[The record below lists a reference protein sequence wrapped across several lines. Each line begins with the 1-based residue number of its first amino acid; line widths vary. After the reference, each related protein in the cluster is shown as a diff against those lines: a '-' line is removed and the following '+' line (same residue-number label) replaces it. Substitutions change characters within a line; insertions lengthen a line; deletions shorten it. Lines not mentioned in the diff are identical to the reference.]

1 MTNMKKNIV
10 LILLSIVSLVTQAQ
24 INTDRPD
31 QTESS
36 STVPISA
43 FQLESGILLS
53 YEESTMK
60 KKRQFLLPTNL
71 LRFGITNWLEL
82 RLVNQIELLKFNNDE
97 FEGFSDIE
105 VGTKIQLLKKENIN
119 AEIALLSHLTIPT
132 GSKFISNEQFGNI
145 NKLCISHEI
154 NQFLG
159 ISYNLG
165 YNYFGIGLGDFTY
178 SLAFGVSINDK
189 AGVYIESYG
198 EVANMNAFINNFDAG
213 FTYLIKDNLQLDLSF
228 GLGVNQK
235 MNYFSIGCSWLAERK
250 L

>member
-1 MTNMKKNIV
+1 MRKNI
-10 LILLSIVSLVTQAQ
+10 ILLLLTFVLSKSFAQ

-36 STVPISA
+36 STVPNGA

-53 YEESTMK
+53 YEESPVE

-71 LRFGITNWLEL
+71 LRFGITNWFEL
-82 RLVNQIELLKFNNDE
+82 RLVNQVELLKLNNDE

-119 AEIALLSHLTIPT
+119 AEIALLSHLIIPT
-132 GSKFISNEQFGNI
+132 GSNFISNEKFGNI
-145 NKLCISHEI
+145 NKLCVSHEI
-154 NQFLG
+154 NKILG

-165 YNYFGIGLGDFTY
+165 YNYFGSGIGDLTY
-178 SLAFGVSINDK
+178 SLALGVCINDK

-198 EVANMNAFINNFDAG
+198 ELINMNKFITNFDAG
-213 FTYLIKDNLQLDLSF
+213 FTYLIKDNLQFDLSF
-228 GLGVNQK
+228 GLGINQK
-235 MNYFSIGCSWLAERK
+235 MNYFSIGCSWLVEK
-250 L
+250 KQ